1 MAERIIVGM
10 SGGVDS
16 SVAAYLLQEQ
26 GYEVECLFMKNWE
39 EKDPGSRCST
49 EEDYQDALQVC
60 QQLKLRLHSVNFS
73 KQYRENVFQYF
84 LDEYRSGRTPNPD
97 VLCNKEI
104 KFKVFM
110 EYALSL
116 GADKIATGHY
126 AKIEKVNHLHHLHK
140 AFDNNKDQSYFLYLL
155 GQKELSRTLFPL
167 ADMQKS
173 DVRKLAEKLNLKNH
187 DKKDSTG
194 ICFIGERNF
203 RNFLQQYFPAQP
215 GNIMTDSGQ
224 VAGRHEGLMYYTR
237 GQRQGIGVGGGFSE
251 SEGPWYVIDKD
262 LQNNTLII
270 SQGHANPLLYNR
282 RLYAN
287 QLHWITEEQPVNLPK
302 QFMAKIRYRQED
314 QKVNF
319 ETLKDGI
326 ATLVFNDSQYA
337 PAPGQSVVFY
347 SGTKCLGGAI
357 IVSYE

>member
-60 QQLKLRLHSVNFS
+60 QQLKLHLHSVNFS
-73 KQYRENVFQYF
+73 KQYQENVFQYF
-84 LDEYRSGRTPNPD
+84 LDEYRAGRTPNPD

-110 EYALSL
+110 EYALAL

-126 AKIEKVNHLHHLHK
+126 AKIETVNKIHHLHK
-140 AFDNNKDQSYFLYLL
+140 AFDNDKDQSYFLYLL

-167 ADMQKS
+167 ADMRKS
-173 DVRKLAEKLNLKNH
+173 EVRKLAKTLNLKNH
-187 DKKDSTG
+187 DKRDSTG

-203 RNFLQQYFPAQP
+203 RNFLQRYFPAKQ

-224 VAGRHEGLMYYTR
+224 VAGRHDGLMYYTR

-251 SEGPWYVIDKD
+251 SEGPWYVIEKD
-262 LQNNTLII
+262 LQNNTLVIA
-270 SQGHANPLLYNR
+270 QGHTNPLLYNR
-282 RLYAN
+282 RVSAG
-287 QLHWITEEQPVNLPK
+287 QLHWISGEQPVQLPT
-302 QFMAKIRYRQED
+302 QLTAKIRYRQEN
-314 QKVNF
+314 QKGYL
-319 ETLKDGI
+319 ETIKGGI
-326 ATLVFNDSQYA
+326 ATIVFKDSQYA

-347 SGTKCLGGAI
+347 SGTECLGGAI
-357 IVSYE
+357 IESYE